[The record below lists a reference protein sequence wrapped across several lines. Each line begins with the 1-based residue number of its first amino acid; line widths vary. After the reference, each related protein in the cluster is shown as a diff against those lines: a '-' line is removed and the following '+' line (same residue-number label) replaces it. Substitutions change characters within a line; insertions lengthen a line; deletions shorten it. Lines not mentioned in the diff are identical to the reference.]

1 MYVKS
6 LQFEN
11 LKSFRKLR
19 FDFTRPDGSLPGWN
33 VFVGGNASGKSTIL
47 KTIALVLAG
56 PTAARQLI
64 SSTAGWITAGEKLGR
79 AKLEIQWDH
88 GYDRFRPGGAPLVSG
103 FEAGLRWQRENS
115 DEQAVLKEWEF
126 RNPQRTRIQSANRG
140 PWNPNAGAWF
150 VCGYGPLRRLTG
162 SSNEATRHALA
173 GGKEASLVTLFYED
187 AALSESEVWLKEL
200 QFKELERDPRAKAI
214 LAQIKAFL
222 NDGLLPHGFE
232 LAKITSDHVFVRS
245 GKNLELPMR
254 DLSDGCRS
262 AYAVILDI
270 IHHMAEAY
278 EVNELFQQNSGGH
291 WVVAKP
297 GVILIDEVESHL
309 HPAWQR
315 QICEWLKERFP
326 KVQFFVT
333 SHSPLIVQAADPN
346 GIFVLPLPGEKRA
359 ARQLDA
365 GECERI
371 RLGKAE
377 KVLLGEAFGLQS
389 TRSQWAMQRIG
400 HWQEMNAKKQAG
412 VPFTAPETKEY
423 RSLETQ
429 MEMAFEDSPEPL
441 RP

>member
-103 FEAGLRWQRENS
+103 FEAGLRWQEKF

-126 RNPQRTRIQSANRG
+126 RTPAHVFKAPTGALE
-140 PWNPNAGAWF
+140 PNAGAWF

-200 QFKELERDPRAKAI
+200 QFKELERDPRAKAL